1 MSLLLILG
9 LMTVILWVPLP
20 DKLVLKIRA
29 KAQELADRGDQNIK
43 DLENPD

>member
-9 LMTVILWVPLP
+9 LMAVILWVPLP

-29 KAQELADRGDQNIK
+29 KAQKLADHLEQKIK
-43 DLENPD
+43 DLENQD